1 MNSTDLLF
9 PTFVV
14 GSLPRPQW
22 VRDLIEDRKTGHVS
36 DSEADRLLDDAVPSA
51 IRMQERA
58 GVDYVSD
65 GEWRRESYVKVFTQA
80 VDGFTDDLLPSG
92 GAAPFTQ
99 LQYPA
104 VTSKM
109 SARRPIATGEA
120 EFLRK
125 NTDSKIIMAV
135 PSPYT
140 VGRRMWS
147 AEHSAVAYPTREEF
161 IEACVPIVRDE
172 LRRLAALGVD
182 MVQLDDPWL
191 GLLVDPTYRE
201 NEGITDVDHEI
212 ELSVS
217 SVNRVV
223 EGLDGVPA
231 SVHICHAHFNREHS
245 TQGPYD
251 LIIGALGEMNV
262 DRFAME
268 FATPDAGGIGVL
280 KDFPKDK
287 MLGLGVIDHTDPP
300 RRNAARGRGKGG
312 GRYGVRPEGASH
324 AQSRLRLLTV
334 QLQSHGLRRGVPQ
347 AECHESRRASSEG
360 EVRTLGKAQ
369 NSISSNLVTPA
380 KAGVQY
386 GRPYLSACGFPLSRE

>member
-22 VRDLIEDRKTGHVS
+22 VRDLIDERKAGHVS

-58 GVDYVSD
+58 GVDYISD

-147 AEHSAVAYPTREEF
+147 AEHSTVAYPTREEF

-201 NEGITDVDHEI
+201 NEGITDIDHEI
-212 ELSVS
+212 EMSVG

-223 EGLDGVPA
+223 EGLDGVPV

-280 KDFPKDK
+280 KDLSERQDARSWR
-287 MLGLGVIDHTDPP
+287 DRSHRPP
-300 RRNAARGRGKGG
+300 YRDSARGRGKGG

-324 AQSRLRLLTV
+324 AQSRLWLLTV
-334 QLQSHGLRRGVPQ
+334 QRQSHGLRRGVPQ
-347 AECHESRRASSEG
+347 AERHESRRASFEG
-360 EVRTLGKAQ
+360 EVWALGKAQ
-369 NSISSNLVTPA
+369 NSISSSLVTPA

-386 GRPYLSACGFPLSRE
+386 GER

>member
-22 VRDLIEDRKTGHVS
+22 VRDLIEDRKAGRVS

-58 GVDYVSD
+58 GVDYISD

-147 AEHSAVAYPTREEF
+147 AEHSTGSYPTREEF

-223 EGLDGVPA
+223 EGLDGVPV

-251 LIIGALGEMNV
+251 LIIGALAEMNV

-287 MLGLGVIDHTDPP
+287 MLGLGVIDHTDPHVETP
-300 RRNAARGRGKGG
+300 QEVAARAEAAMEYVPKERLTLNPDCGFSPSSSNPMDFDEAYLKLSAMSRGARLLRE
-312 GRYGVRPEGASH
+312 RYGH
-324 AQSRLRLLTV
+324 
-334 QLQSHGLRRGVPQ
+334 
-347 AECHESRRASSEG
+347 
-360 EVRTLGKAQ
+360 
-369 NSISSNLVTPA
+369 
-380 KAGVQY
+380 
-386 GRPYLSACGFPLSRE
+386 